1 MLALKSSLLTN
12 KYAVTSMVIIGHV
25 LAIFCS
31 HCRPI
36 PHPPFSACLP
46 ETRVGLD
53 QSDTP
58 SPPPNGL
65 FGWTR
70 QVSLGNMPQYF
81 RPDSSGLFF
90 LAVQGFAAMIEA
102 PIIGPGLPSPS
113 ISCSSTAQ
121 PVAFLLAISL
131 SGISIFCAVPS
142 HMPTV
147 SMARTLL
154 A

>member
-1 MLALKSSLLTN
+1 MVNRLTHSRHYLFALPPDSTPNINGMLSETGSFSK
-12 KYAVTSMVIIGHV
+12 
-25 LAIFCS
+25 
-31 HCRPI
+31 RP
-36 PHPPFSACLP
+36 
-46 ETRVGLD
+46 
-53 QSDTP
+53 DTP

-65 FGWTR
+65 FGRTR

-81 RPDSSGLFF
+81 RPDLSGLFF

-113 ISCSSTAQ
+113 ISCSSTAH
-121 PVAFLLAISL
+121 PVAFLLVISL
-131 SGISIFCAVPS
+131 SGISIFCALPS